1 MNNAPPIS
9 RRRLAALV
17 AVTGALALLTLC
29 IAIASGTVAD
39 AASSPSAA
47 PSAACVVDYTVE
59 SSWGTGFQAR
69 ITITNEGAALS
80 TWELQYSYAGSA
92 TLAEGQDASWS
103 QSGADVTAARGRED
117 GALASGAS
125 TSVSAK
131 FSIDGKSATPAGF
144 TLDGAPC
151 TGTVTAP
158 VNLGR

>member
-17 AVTGALALLTLC
+17 AVTGALALLALC
-29 IAIASGTVAD
+29 IAIASGTVAN
-39 AASSPSAA
+39 AASSSAAA
-47 PSAACVVDYTVE
+47 PSAACTVDYTVE
-59 SSWGTGFQAR
+59 STWGTGFQAR
-69 ITITNEGAALS
+69 IVITNEGAALS
-80 TWELQYSYAGSA
+80 TWELQYSYDGPA
-92 TLAEGQDASWS
+92 TLAAGLGASWS
-103 QSGADVTAARGRED
+103 QSGAAVTAARGRDD

-131 FSIDGKSATPAGF
+131 FSIAGRSAAPTGF